1 MTGPDAPFLRTLCSL
16 RWLAVGGQA
25 ATILVATWVLGLPLP
40 QLPLW
45 AGVAV
50 LALFN
55 VYTQLRPEAADT
67 APLTAFG
74 HILVDVIIL
83 TWMVGWSGGMAN
95 PFSSLFLILIALA
108 AFALPLRWALAVA
121 LACLLGYASSGIF
134 GQPLPD
140 GYFRAQDLNR
150 WGVVANFLISAA
162 VVLAFSTRL
171 ALALRQRELELSAL
185 RERFARNEGIVAL
198 ATHAASVAHELNT
211 PLATMT
217 LLADD
222 VAERS
227 EEPEVRE
234 DMETLRELLV
244 QCRERV
250 LALAAPASADA
261 PGRSHSSAQ
270 QVLEQWRLVRPTID
284 LHRNDDAPLR
294 LPLDPGVGHLLMV
307 LLNNAADAG
316 EKAGRP
322 RVDLDLRIEGDDL
335 IGEVR
340 DYGHGFDARAAVLPG
355 KLFGSSKSEG
365 MGPRRL
371 PPAAGPTRG
380 HPMSLHH
387 STLGLL
393 VDDDELY
400 LRTLQRSLA
409 RKGLETQTAQDA
421 ASALALARQHP
432 PAFALIDLKL
442 GSDSGLALIQPLR
455 ALRADMRILLVTG
468 YASIATAVEAI
479 KLGADD
485 YLPKPATAP
494 MILRT
499 LGLVKPESVTIETTM
514 TPLHRLEWEHIHQ
527 ALHETGGN
535 VSAAARLL
543 GMHRRSLQRKLAK
556 KPGPEREVLVD

>member
-1 MTGPDAPFLRTLCSL
+1 
-16 RWLAVGGQA
+16 
-25 ATILVATWVLGLPLP
+25 VLGLPLP

-55 VYTQLRPEAADT
+55 IYTQLRPEAADT

-121 LACLLGYASSGIF
+121 LACLLGYAASGIF

-171 ALALRQRELELSAL
+171 ALALRQR
-185 RERFARNEGIVAL
+185 
-198 ATHAASVAHELNT
+198 
-211 PLATMT
+211 
-217 LLADD
+217 DD

-316 EKAGRP
+316 EQAGRP

-340 DYGHGFDARAAVLPG
+340 DYGHGFNARAAVLPG

-365 MGPRRL
+365 MG
-371 PPAAGPTRG
+371 
-380 HPMSLHH
+380 
-387 STLGLL
+387 
-393 VDDDELY
+393 V
-400 LRTLQRSLA
+400 
-409 RKGLETQTAQDA
+409 
-421 ASALALARQHP
+421 
-432 PAFALIDLKL
+432 
-442 GSDSGLALIQPLR
+442 GLALSH
-455 ALRADMRILLVTG
+455 A
-468 YASIATAVEAI
+468 
-479 KLGADD
+479 
-485 YLPKPATAP
+485 
-494 MILRT
+494 
-499 LGLVKPESVTIETTM
+499 TIERLDGEM
-514 TPLHRLEWEHIHQ
+514 WMRPAQGAGSRVGFRLPLAPREETP
-527 ALHETGGN
+527 
-535 VSAAARLL
+535 
-543 GMHRRSLQRKLAK
+543 
-556 KPGPEREVLVD
+556 

>member
-1 MTGPDAPFLRTLCSL
+1 
-16 RWLAVGGQA
+16 
-25 ATILVATWVLGLPLP
+25 
-40 QLPLW
+40 
-45 AGVAV
+45 
-50 LALFN
+50 
-55 VYTQLRPEAADT
+55 
-67 APLTAFG
+67 
-74 HILVDVIIL
+74 
-83 TWMVGWSGGMAN
+83 MAN

-121 LACLLGYASSGIF
+121 LACLLGYAASGIF
-134 GQPLPD
+134 GQSLPD

-316 EKAGRP
+316 EQAGRP

-340 DYGHGFDARAAVLPG
+340 DYGHGFNARAAVLPG

-365 MGPRRL
+365 MG
-371 PPAAGPTRG
+371 
-380 HPMSLHH
+380 
-387 STLGLL
+387 
-393 VDDDELY
+393 V
-400 LRTLQRSLA
+400 
-409 RKGLETQTAQDA
+409 
-421 ASALALARQHP
+421 
-432 PAFALIDLKL
+432 
-442 GSDSGLALIQPLR
+442 GLALSH
-455 ALRADMRILLVTG
+455 A
-468 YASIATAVEAI
+468 
-479 KLGADD
+479 
-485 YLPKPATAP
+485 
-494 MILRT
+494 
-499 LGLVKPESVTIETTM
+499 TIERLDGEM
-514 TPLHRLEWEHIHQ
+514 WMRPAQGAGSRVGFRLPLAPREETP
-527 ALHETGGN
+527 
-535 VSAAARLL
+535 
-543 GMHRRSLQRKLAK
+543 
-556 KPGPEREVLVD
+556 